1 MKIIKQAL
9 ILSLFSLPL
18 FSPDVGLARSV
29 DERVYIVPAGPVDQ
43 KIVTALKER
52 LPGCLPMAAKAVIEP
67 PKDLPHAAYD
77 AARNQYNAET
87 MLGVLSRRVVIGEAM
102 ERALF
107 VVDVDLYSSGPDP
120 VFGLADPK
128 KGACIISL
136 ARLRNEFYG
145 LKPDNRLFIDRVVK
159 EAVRELGRTYGID
172 GCSDRRCVMFSSGN
186 LPGDDKKRDTFCV
199 ECRIKLRKRYGGS
212 IIGPVLPK

>member
-1 MKIIKQAL
+1 MKITKPAL
-9 ILSLFSLPL
+9 ILLLFSLQL
-18 FSPDVGLARSV
+18 FIPDMGLARSV

-43 KIVTALKER
+43 KIVKTLKER

-77 AARNQYNAET
+77 EARNQYNAET
-87 MLGVLSRRVVIGEAM
+87 MLDVLSKRVVMGVAM
-102 ERALF
+102 ERSLF
-107 VVDVDLYSSGPDP
+107 VVDVDLYSPGLDS
-120 VFGLADPK
+120 VCGLADPK

-145 LKPDNRLFIDRVVK
+145 LKPDNRLFIDRAVK

-172 GCSDRRCVMFSSGN
+172 GCPDHRCVMFSSGN
-186 LPGDDKKRDTFCV
+186 RAGDDKKRDTFCV

-212 IIGPVLPK
+212 IIGPILPK